1 MNNNQENIISKV
13 VNIVKNTF
21 LKESSGHDWWHIY
34 RVWQNSINISKNEN
48 ADMFI
53 VQLAAL
59 LHDIADWKFHN
70 GDQNAGP
77 EKAGEI
83 LDELD
88 VDKKTINFVKDI
100 IKRLSFK
107 GAKSKA
113 EKMNT
118 IEGLVVQD
126 ADRLDAMGAIGIA
139 RTFAYGGYDNRVLY
153 DPEIK
158 PVMHNSPEEYI
169 KNTSPTVNHFY
180 EKLFLLKDLMN
191 TDSAKK
197 IAEKRHEFMKVYLDQ
212 FYKEWNHEF

>member
-1 MNNNQENIISKV
+1 MNNYKKDIISKV
-13 VNIVKNTF
+13 ANIVEKMF

-34 RVWQNSINISKNEN
+34 RVWQNSINIGKNEN

-70 GDQNAGP
+70 GNQDAGP
-77 EKAGEI
+77 KKAGEI
-83 LDELD
+83 LEKLG
-88 VDKKTINFVKDI
+88 VDQITIDLVKEI

-107 GAKSKA
+107 GAKSKT

-118 IEGLVVQD
+118 IEGLIVQD
-126 ADRLDAMGAIGIA
+126 ADRLDAIGAIGIA
-139 RTFAYGGYDNRVLY
+139 RTFAYGGYKSRILY

-197 IAEKRHEFMKVYLDQ
+197 IAEKRHKFMEAYLDQ